1 MPTDE
6 WCPYLN
12 IFLPGSNVL
21 EILYFCIWTILL
33 HLGQCNLYWEN
44 LSFWLNLSL
53 IENLS
58 LTKVGSSPG
67 CSSLDLWSNALTSR
81 FWDQV
86 QDALAWI
93 CGVMPWLPRSEKQY
107 LDSSSC
113 RNRDWTLGT
122 VGKKVT
128 FIHAP
133 ASYEYFKLCFRS
145 CSSFHLPKNIWY
157 SRKFSSVKCWKTW
170 PPEPFCSNFSCT
182 LSFMGKGGLY

>member
-1 MPTDE
+1 MVSLFKHISSRKQ
-6 WCPYLN
+6 CFGN
-12 IFLPGSNVL
+12 IVF
-21 EILYFCIWTILL
+21 L
-33 HLGQCNLYWEN
+33 HLNNFITFGAMQPL
-44 LSFWLNLSL
+44 LGKLNLSL